1 MENNQNKNL
10 KIIILILSLL
20 LLVSVGYMFKLMNQ
34 LNTTE
39 TVLSNELTEKEAIL
53 NDLEELKT
61 TYDNLLKENTGLNE
75 ELEKER
81 TKVESLIQKVRS
93 ADKDAVILK
102 DYKKQVKNLENRLA
116 ELIRENEALKKLN
129 DQLVSDVDSVKTIVE
144 EQKEYNQVLVGQN
157 EELARTVEKGS
168 KLSILNLKTA
178 AYKQRSSGKEI
189 ETERASRT
197 DLLKISFTIAE
208 NKIAKSGDK
217 QYYIQVIDSK
227 NNVLGEKKSVFF
239 GDKEL
244 TYSFISSIEFKNST
258 LNVSESLKGSNFEKG
273 TYFVTIFDQGESVAQ
288 SSFTLK

>member
-1 MENNQNKNL
+1 MENKQNKNS
-10 KIIILILSLL
+10 KIIILVLSLL
-20 LLVSVGYMFKLMNQ
+20 LIVSLGYIFQLKNQ
-34 LNTTE
+34 LNNTE
-39 TVLSNELTEKEAIL
+39 TTLSNELTEKDSIL
-53 NDLEELKT
+53 SDLEELKV
-61 TYDNLLKENTGLNE
+61 TYDNLLKENSGLNE
-75 ELEKER
+75 ELKKEKA
-81 TKVESLIQKVRS
+81 KVELLIQKVKS
-93 ADKDAVILK
+93 AEKDALILK
-102 DYKKQVKNLENRLA
+102 DYKKQVKNLESRLA
-116 ELIRENEALKKLN
+116 ELIRDNEALRKLN
-129 DQLVSDVDSVKTIVE
+129 GQLVSEVDSVKTIVE

-189 ETERASRT
+189 ETERASKT

-227 NNVLGEKKSVFF
+227 NNVLGEKRSVFF

-244 TYSFISSIEFKNST
+244 TYSFISTIVFKNST

-288 SSFTLK
+288 SSFILK

>member
-1 MENNQNKNL
+1 MENKQNKNS
-10 KIIILILSLL
+10 KILILVLSLL
-20 LLVSVGYMFKLMNQ
+20 LIVSVGYIFQLKNQ
-34 LNTTE
+34 LNNTE
-39 TVLSNELTEKEAIL
+39 TTLSNELTEKDSIL
-53 NDLEELKT
+53 SDLEELKV
-61 TYDNLLKENTGLNE
+61 TYDNLLKENSGLNE
-75 ELEKER
+75 ELKKEKA
-81 TKVESLIQKVRS
+81 KVELLIQKVKS
-93 ADKDAVILK
+93 ADKDALILK
-102 DYKKQVKNLENRLA
+102 DYKKQVKNLESRLA
-116 ELIRENEALKKLN
+116 ELIRDNEALRKLN
-129 DQLVSDVDSVKTIVE
+129 GQLVSEVDSVKTIVE

-178 AYKQRSSGKEI
+178 AYKQRNSGKEI
-189 ETERASRT
+189 ETERASKT

-227 NNVLGEKKSVFF
+227 NNVLGEKKSIFF

-244 TYSFISSIEFKNST
+244 TYSFISIIEFKNST

-288 SSFTLK
+288 SSFILK

>member
-1 MENNQNKNL
+1 MENKQNKNL

-20 LLVSVGYMFKLMNQ
+20 LLVSIGYLFKLTNQ
-34 LNTTE
+34 LNNTE
-39 TVLSNELTEKEAIL
+39 TTLNNELTEKEAVL
-53 NDLEELKT
+53 NDLEELKA

-81 TKVESLIQKVRS
+81 NKIEILIQKVKAS
-93 ADKDAVILK
+93 EKDSVALK
-102 DYKKQVKNLENRLA
+102 DYKRQVKNLENRLA
-116 ELIRENEALKKLN
+116 ELIRDNEALKKLN
-129 DQLVSDVDSVKTIVE
+129 DQLVTEVDSAKTIIE

-244 TYSFISSIEFKNST
+244 TYSFISTIEFKNST
-258 LNVSESLKGSNFEKG
+258 LNVSETLKGQSFEKG

>member
-1 MENNQNKNL
+1 MENKQNKNS
-10 KIIILILSLL
+10 KILILVLSLL
-20 LLVSVGYMFKLMNQ
+20 LIVSVGYIFQLKNQ
-34 LNTTE
+34 LNNTE
-39 TVLSNELTEKEAIL
+39 TTLSNELTEKDSIL
-53 NDLEELKT
+53 SDLEKLKV
-61 TYDNLLKENTGLNE
+61 TYDNLLKENSGLNE
-75 ELEKER
+75 ELKKEKA
-81 TKVESLIQKVRS
+81 KVELLIQKVKS
-93 ADKDAVILK
+93 AEKDALILK
-102 DYKKQVKNLENRLA
+102 DYKKQVKNLESRLA
-116 ELIRENEALKKLN
+116 ELIRDNEALRKLN
-129 DQLVSDVDSVKTIVE
+129 GQLVSEVDSVKTIVE

-189 ETERASRT
+189 ETERASKT

-227 NNVLGEKKSVFF
+227 NNVLGEKRSVFF

-244 TYSFISSIEFKNST
+244 TYSFISTIVFKNST

-288 SSFTLK
+288 SSFILK

>member
-1 MENNQNKNL
+1 MENKQNKNS
-10 KIIILILSLL
+10 KILILVLSLL
-20 LLVSVGYMFKLMNQ
+20 LIVSVGYIFQLKNQ
-34 LNTTE
+34 LNNTE
-39 TVLSNELTEKEAIL
+39 TTLSNELTEKDSIL
-53 NDLEELKT
+53 SDLEELKV
-61 TYDNLLKENTGLNE
+61 TYDNLLKENSGLNE
-75 ELEKER
+75 ELKKEKA
-81 TKVESLIQKVRS
+81 KVELLIQKVKS
-93 ADKDAVILK
+93 AEKDALILK
-102 DYKKQVKNLENRLA
+102 DYKKQVKNLESRLA
-116 ELIRENEALKKLN
+116 ELIRDNEALRKLN
-129 DQLVSDVDSVKTIVE
+129 GQLVSEVDSVKTIVE

-178 AYKQRSSGKEI
+178 AYKQRNSGKEI
-189 ETERASRT
+189 ETERASKT

-227 NNVLGEKKSVFF
+227 NNVLGEKKSIFF

-244 TYSFISSIEFKNST
+244 TYSFISIIEFKNST

-288 SSFTLK
+288 SSFILK